1 MRNSKEYLEGPGDRH
16 GREGGGGMGNLGA
29 EFPKGTAGAFGR
41 VLNRDSFFFLLDLE
55 IKRARRY
62 QNFICLL
69 LLRLKPFSKNHHGLD
84 SQDGYKALS
93 NLLMEE
99 MRDSDI
105 LGFLGEHELAILL
118 PYADIFAGDHAKCRF
133 EGVLKCF
140 DPRSKGYEVMIDQVC
155 FPGDGTDCVE
165 LIKNALQKESY

>member
-1 MRNSKEYLEGPGDRH
+1 
-16 GREGGGGMGNLGA
+16 MGNLET
-29 EFPKGTAGAFGR
+29 EFPKGTEAAFGR
-41 VLNRDSFFFLLDLE
+41 VLSRDLFVFLLDLE

-69 LLRLKPFSKNHHGLD
+69 LLRLKPFSKNDHDPDL
-84 SQDGYKALS
+84 QDGYQALS

-105 LGFLGEHELAILL
+105 LGFLGERELAILL
-118 PYADIFAGDHAKCRF
+118 PYADVFAGDHAKCRF
-133 EGVLKCF
+133 ESVLKCF
-140 DPRSKGYEVMIDQVC
+140 DPKSKGYEVMIDQVC
-155 FPGDGTDCVE
+155 FPGDGTDCME

>member
-1 MRNSKEYLEGPGDRH
+1 MKNSNYYFEARGTDMEER
-16 GREGGGGMGNLGA
+16 REGMGNLET
-29 EFPKGTAGAFGR
+29 EFPKATEAAFGR
-41 VLNRDSFFFLLDLE
+41 VLNRDLFVFLLDLE

-69 LLRLKPFSKNHHGLD
+69 LLRLKPFSKNDHGPD
-84 SQDGYKALS
+84 FQDCCKALS

-118 PYADIFAGDHAKCRF
+118 PYADILAGDNAKCRF
-133 EGVLKCF
+133 EAVLKCF
-140 DPRSKGYEVMIDQVC
+140 DPKSKGYEVMIDQVC
-155 FPGDGTDCVE
+155 FPGNGTNSQE
-165 LIKNALQKESY
+165 LIKNALGKESY

>member
-1 MRNSKEYLEGPGDRH
+1 LKNSKYYFEDRVTDMEE
-16 GREGGGGMGNLGA
+16 RRGGMGNLET
-29 EFPKGTAGAFGR
+29 EFPKGTEAAFGR

-69 LLRLKPFSKNHHGLD
+69 LLRLKPFPKNDHGPD
-84 SQDGYKALS
+84 FQDCCKALS

-105 LGFLGEHELAILL
+105 LGILGEHELAILL
-118 PYADIFAGDHAKCRF
+118 PYADVFAGDHAKCRF
-133 EGVLKCF
+133 EGALKCF
-140 DPRSKGYEVMIDQVC
+140 DPKSKGYEVMIDQVC
-155 FPGDGTDCVE
+155 FPGNGTNSLE
-165 LIKNALQKESY
+165 LIKNALEKESY